1 MNNITNSL
9 HKHISF
15 LSKFLVNNN
24 QLLYNKI
31 TYFIN
36 FDFKRNSNINQIES
50 HYAQL
55 KIYINNFLNY
65 LQSSNIIVIKGNEV
79 LYLCSNVKKNTIKII
94 KLLNIILD
102 SIKSL
107 YQPLEVFNKYQLL
120 GNSSTNNIK
129 SISDI
134 IDFIKLNEN
143 GIKKNYDLLSKNIKN
158 STPEND
164 TVYGNGLPVIALK
177 AARFIPFNFIKKND
191 DEYDDDEYDD
201 EYDGGNEESNN
212 HIIIKGGNEKYIT
225 GNNCAKSHNILLIKV
240 VEAKKNYDN
249 TDKYKN
255 VIILPLFNEIKKL
268 NDPRMQLNKMNIN
281 NSIIFANKK
290 LKEVYSNFN
299 KYIVNHQKQYIL
311 TKDNKY
317 NIIDNKIDYE
327 KIKSKC
333 SFKIG
338 KSENIINNIKEL
350 LNELNEIDNTI
361 LFLNI
366 CEEFNKIKKIKK
378 TTEANEYIDIINTNI
393 ESLQSHGN
401 IYIRKTY
408 KIDIY
413 NLCNDII
420 NKKNK
425 IQNLLTNF
433 INKNKKDVEFS
444 KIIDNIE
451 EIFKEIE
458 TNLIY
463 NEQLIPEINRLE
475 NEFIDL
481 SKLILKLCDN
491 ITFFIKPGQTLT
503 CIKHCIKIINTIFY
517 IDIISVINNT
527 KLKNKNITEKLSII
541 KQNYPAYCIQ
551 LYKNNNITKDNINN
565 IINLYV

>member
-212 HIIIKGGNEKYIT
+212 HIIIRGGNEKYVT
-225 GNNCAKSHNILLIKV
+225 GNNCVKSHNVLLIKV
-240 VEAKKNYDN
+240 VEAKRNYDN

-268 NDPRMQLNKMNIN
+268 NDPQMQLNKMNIN
-281 NSIIFANKK
+281 SSIIFANKK

-350 LNELNEIDNTI
+350 LNELNDIDNTI

-393 ESLQSHGN
+393 ESLQSHGD

-444 KIIDNIE
+444 KTIDNIE

-475 NEFIDL
+475 NEFIEL